1 MCGHHEVV
9 DVLCE
14 DEAHNVHR
22 MLSTSPLLLH
32 VAARSGHDHIVWR
45 LCASSA
51 NVNEPRQSVK
61 LATTWIERNPEEKRA
76 ILIHFFV

>member
-14 DEAHNVHR
+14 DEPHNLLR
-22 MLSTSPLLLH
+22 ILSTSPLLLH

-51 NVNEPRQSVK
+51 NVNDPRHLKVGNNLDGKKPQEKKGDLNFSV
-61 LATTWIERNPEEKRA
+61 
-76 ILIHFFV
+76 

>member
-14 DEAHNVHR
+14 DEPHNLLR

-51 NVNEPRQSVK
+51 NVNDPWWCHGNGHLKVGNNLDGKKAQ
-61 LATTWIERNPEEKRA
+61 EKKG
-76 ILIHFFV
+76 